1 MKFLLIPLLF
11 LAVGSCA
18 PARFVEPI
26 PEGHWNATASLGGP
40 LFDFAGTTIP
50 MPLTSLAAG
59 YGVTDKTTA
68 FAGLHTTALLFD
80 DMQLDLGALQEI
92 ISQEHFVP
100 AVSISPALNLLFA
113 MRDGSFRAWPEAD
126 VNFYWHYGSV
136 GNLIYINSSN
146 WFELSST
153 RADNEPQ
160 TTHWIAN
167 FGLGHRFEGEHWEYI
182 TELKYL
188 AAGMPNLPNAV
199 GYHGI
204 GGNGAFGVY
213 LGLTRKF

>member
-1 MKFLLIPLLF
+1 MKFLTLSLLL
-11 LAVGSCA
+11 LAASCA
-18 PARFVEPI
+18 PARFVEPV

-40 LFDFAGTTIP
+40 IFDLGNTTIP

-59 YGVTDKTTA
+59 YGISDKTTA

-80 DMQLDLGALQEI
+80 DLQLDLGALQEI
-92 ISQEHFVP
+92 SSQVHLVP
-100 AVSISPALNLLFA
+100 AISISPVLNLLLA
-113 MRDGSFRAWPEAD
+113 MRDGSFRVWPEMD
-126 VNFYWHYGSV
+126 VNLYWHYGSA

-146 WFELSST
+146 WFELSSMH
-153 RADNEPQ
+153 ADNEPQ